1 MLSRIATLAVA
12 ISCLCS
18 CARESTQDIK
28 AVDALKGVLPAVA
41 SSTADATP
49 PPLPVAVPK
58 LHLDTAIP
66 AMSLDTT
73 TWTDTRQVFDA
84 SPSAPSFQCAPSPF
98 TPADTLTLRI
108 AVPHGDWLKAKR
120 PDETMFN
127 IVSPGTPGEP
137 NYSVIPSETFPDML
151 IIRFHGDIR
160 SRPLVSGHETV
171 ETIFDQPGRYTF
183 QVGNDAGG
191 RGRGVRECTIRLV
204 PLSRY

>member
-1 MLSRIATLAVA
+1 MLSRIATLALA
-12 ISCLCS
+12 IVCLSS
-18 CARESTQDIK
+18 CARESTQDNK
-28 AVDALKGVLPAVA
+28 LVDSLKVVLPAA
-41 SSTADATP
+41 SSIADASP
-49 PPLPVAVPK
+49 PAPVAVPK

-73 TWTDTRQVFDA
+73 SWTDTRQVFDA
-84 SPSAPSFQCAPSPF
+84 SATAPGFQCAPSPF

-108 AVPHGDWLKAKR
+108 AVPHGDWLKVKR

-137 NYSVIPSETFPDML
+137 NYSVVPSETFTDML
-151 IIRFHGDIR
+151 IIRFHGDIK

-183 QVGNDAGG
+183 
-191 RGRGVRECTIRLV
+191 
-204 PLSRY
+204 